1 MNFSSITVSNSVKA
15 NKHAEHLLIER
26 LKQGDEDAFVS
37 LMRQYRSDLI
47 NVAYGITL
55 DREESQD
62 IVQEVFLKAY
72 CNIHSFNEKSGLGTW
87 LYRITVNQSLN
98 QLRKWKR
105 RLNWQHRS
113 LTQETSGNTINLTES
128 GSEKFS
134 PSTLFEEKEFAQ
146 RFEEELKAL
155 PQKTRAVFVL
165 RENQGMSY
173 DEIARVL
180 NIKRGTVSSRLYHA
194 RLKLKK
200 ALLKGES

>member
-1 MNFSSITVSNSVKA
+1 MKA
-15 NKHAEHLLIER
+15 KKHAEHLLIER

-37 LMRQYRSDLI
+37 LMRQYRSALI

-55 DREESQD
+55 DSEESQD
-62 IVQEVFLKAY
+62 IVQEVFLKVY
-72 CNIHSFNEKSGLGTW
+72 CNIHSFNAKSGLGTW

-105 RLNWQHRS
+105 RLIGQHRS
-113 LTQETSGNTINLTES
+113 LTQETSGNAVCHPEL

-134 PSTLFEEKEFAQ
+134 PSNLFEEKEFAQ
-146 RFEEELKAL
+146 RFEEQLKAL

-165 RENQGMSY
+165 RENQGLSY

-194 RLKLKK
+194 RMKLKQ
-200 ALLKGES
+200 ALLKGAR

>member
-1 MNFSSITVSNSVKA
+1 MVSKKVKA
-15 NKHAEHLLIER
+15 KKHAEHLLIRR
-26 LKQGDEDAFVS
+26 LKQGDEEAFVS

-62 IVQEVFLKAY
+62 IVQEVFLKVFR
-72 CNIHSFNEKSGLGTW
+72 NIHSFNGKSGLGTW
-87 LYRITVNQSLN
+87 LYRITVNESLN

-105 RLNWQHRS
+105 RLNWQHQS
-113 LTQETSGNTINLTES
+113 LTQETSGDAVNPPEL

-134 PSTLFEEKEFAQ
+134 PSNLFEEKESAW
-146 RFEEELKAL
+146 RFEKELKAL

-165 RENQGMSY
+165 RENQGLSY

-180 NIKRGTVSSRLYHA
+180 NIKRGTVCSRLYHA

-200 ALLKGES
+200 ALLKGNR